1 MRTEAIYARQSIDKK
16 DSVSIETQIEKC
28 ELIIDSEKEIYKDK
42 GYSSKN
48 IDRPEDNLTAGI
60 SLLTVIPVNTEILG
74 IIKGSFVIPVG
85 QAMSPNFLRYSGG
98 ILTQETCNVF
108 KRCSFV
114 QFVFNVDTVFKGKMF
129 LIAWYIFTHCFPPST
144 AVRRRDENIMN
155 I

>member
-1 MRTEAIYARQSIDKK
+1 MITFSGRQNQSKRVEKRGKYFTNFI
-16 DSVSIETQIEKC
+16 VTIRQNIE
-28 ELIIDSEKEIYKDK
+28 
-42 GYSSKN
+42 
-48 IDRPEDNLTAGI
+48 PA